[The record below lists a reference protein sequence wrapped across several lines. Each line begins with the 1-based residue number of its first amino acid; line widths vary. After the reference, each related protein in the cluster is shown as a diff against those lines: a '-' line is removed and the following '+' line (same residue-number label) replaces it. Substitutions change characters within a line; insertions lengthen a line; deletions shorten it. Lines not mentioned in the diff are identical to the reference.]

1 VLIRSLKLSFCFLLF
16 AAPAFASGEDA
27 PAWLRQAA
35 ALPIGNYDKKV
46 SSVVLVDESIMTVG
60 DDGRVTTVSTF
71 AVRILTRE
79 GRNAAV
85 ALNGYATDTGK
96 VNDLRAWLI
105 RPSGQVKTYGK
116 DSVVDEAEAL
126 NDVYDESRVKR
137 ISAVDDAEPG
147 TVFGYETKSEAR
159 PYFNQMLWYF
169 QESSPVISS
178 RLMLT
183 LPAGWRARGITFN
196 HAAIEPTING
206 STYIWELRDLP
217 GVEFEPA
224 APTWTNLVARL
235 AVNYFPGEGIRSTSP
250 RVFDSWTEVSRWY
263 TELSDPQ
270 VAPDERVAAK
280 ARELTGN
287 ARTELE
293 RIRAIANFVQRIQYI
308 SIQIGVGRW
317 RPHAATQV
325 LAKSYGDCKDK
336 ANLMRALLKA
346 IDIPAYPVLIFSGD
360 PTYVREVWPSP
371 RQFNHCIVAIK
382 ISDGT
387 ETSAILQ
394 HPKLG
399 RLLIFDATDDQT
411 PLGDLPD
418 DEQGSPALI
427 AAGDA
432 GGLVTMPSMPLDSSR
447 LDREAQIELTAD
459 GAIMG
464 SLQERSFGQAA
475 ANERRAF
482 HGLSAGGYRGLI
494 EQWMTR
500 GATAVKVIK
509 VQPSD
514 DSANGRFGLDVDF
527 SAPAYA
533 QLMQDRLL
541 VFKPAIVSR
550 RESLAF
556 TDTKRQYPV
565 VLTSSA
571 YSETVRVKLPAGFD
585 VDEMPDVVKL
595 DTAFGSYA
603 TAYEVKDGQLVFTR
617 KLVQRATTI
626 PVEQYASVRSFF
638 EKIRAAEQSP
648 VVLARR

>member
-1 VLIRSLKLSFCFLLF
+1 MLNRFIKLSLCLLLF
-16 AAPAFASGEDA
+16 AAPVLAAGEDA

-35 ALPIGNYDKKV
+35 ALPIGSYDKKV
-46 SSVVLVDESIMTVG
+46 SAVVLVDESILTVG

-71 AVRILTRE
+71 AVHILNRE
-79 GRNAAV
+79 GRQYAV

-126 NDVYDESRVKR
+126 NDVYDESRIKR

-147 TVFGYETKSEAR
+147 TVFGYETRSESR

-169 QESSPVISS
+169 QESSPVVSS
-178 RLMLT
+178 RLVLN

-196 HAAIEPTING
+196 HAAIEPTVSG
-206 STYIWELRDLP
+206 SSYSWELRDLP
-217 GVEFEPA
+217 AVEFEPA
-224 APTWTNLVARL
+224 APTWTNLAARL
-235 AVNYFPGEGIRSTSP
+235 AVNYFPGEGVRSTSP

-280 ARELTGN
+280 ARELSAN
-287 ARTELE
+287 AKTELE
-293 RIRAIANFVQRIQYI
+293 RIRAIANFVQGIQYI

-317 RPHAATQV
+317 RPHAAAQV

-336 ANLMRALLKA
+336 ANLMRAMLKA

-360 PTYVREVWPSP
+360 PTYVREVWASP

-387 ETSAILQ
+387 EISAVMQ
-394 HPKLG
+394 HPRLG

-418 DEQGSPALI
+418 DEQGSLALI

-432 GGLVTMPSMPLDSSR
+432 GGLVTMPSMPPDSSR
-447 LDREAQIELTAD
+447 LDRQAEIVLTSD
-459 GAIMG
+459 GAIAG
-464 SLQERSFGQAA
+464 SLQERSFGQVA

-482 HGLSAGGYRGLI
+482 HSLSAGGYRGLI

-514 DSANGRFGLDVDF
+514 DSANGRFALDVDF

-533 QLMQDRLL
+533 QVMQDRLL

-550 RESLAF
+550 RESLSLAN
-556 TDTKRQYPV
+556 TKRQHPV
-565 VLTSSA
+565 VLKSNA

-585 VDEMPDVVKL
+585 VDEMPDAVKL

-603 TAYEVKDGQLVFTR
+603 TTYEVKDGQLVFTR
-617 KLVQRATTI
+617 RLVQRASTI
-626 PVEQYASVRSFF
+626 PVEQYASVRVFF
-638 EKIRAAEQSP
+638 EKIRAAEQAP